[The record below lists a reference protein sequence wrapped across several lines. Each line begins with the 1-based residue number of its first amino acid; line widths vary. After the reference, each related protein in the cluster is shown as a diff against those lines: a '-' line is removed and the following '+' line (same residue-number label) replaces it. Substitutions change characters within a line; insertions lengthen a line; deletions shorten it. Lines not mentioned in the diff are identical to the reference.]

1 LERGRIEVTS
11 LFGSL
16 AGISGNL
23 SAYLCFSAVLFV
35 FGLIAA
41 LSRRSAIGIFMG
53 IELILNAAAINFV
66 AFQVLKKDLHAANWL
81 HGHMFALFVII
92 LAAIE
97 AAVAL
102 AIILRVFGSKGTINS
117 DRIAD
122 LKG

>member
-1 LERGRIEVTS
+1 MGIDF
-11 LFGSL
+11 LFHPAKYLG
-16 AGISGNL
+16 GVSGNL

-53 IELILNAAAINFV
+53 IELILNAAALNFV
-66 AFQVLKKDLHAANWL
+66 AFQVLKKDLVASNWL
-81 HGHMFALFVII
+81 HGHMFSLFII
-92 LAAIE
+92 IIAAIE

-117 DRIAD
+117 DRISE